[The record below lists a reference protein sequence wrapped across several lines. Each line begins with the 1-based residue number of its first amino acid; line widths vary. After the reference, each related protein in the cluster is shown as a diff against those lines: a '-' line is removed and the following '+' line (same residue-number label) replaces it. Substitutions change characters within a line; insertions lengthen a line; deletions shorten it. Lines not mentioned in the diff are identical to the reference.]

1 MGIKADSTLFE
12 VFEEN
17 IDTYVPTATDLDAW
31 TTLKHNT
38 WYNEKITTK
47 VGLLGLG

>member
-17 IDTYVPTATDLDAW
+17 IDTYVPTDTDLDAW
-31 TTLKHNT
+31 TTLKPAT
-38 WYNEKITTK
+38 CGDEVVTTK